1 MAINTRVAYI
11 YDSNLVLEKQG
22 KLTLD
27 SETGIYA
34 FTEEEAQIQ
43 QGEVGTVQVV
53 IILPNSTLTSGTP
66 LITFK
71 TKDGYGSSLL
81 QMSTAE
87 NWQITVDE
95 VTDTYQTLYITMSV
109 VGWTYHAGRHALQ
122 AVWLSTTGE
131 LEKIPMVF
139 YTVQDGINNFDEI
152 TADVYKEMSVAF
164 DSVYEDFLDRL
175 SNIELF
181 NLNALGYNSLLTQEG
196 APLLKLYNLLGN
208 ATVSFDGTNLVL
220 NRDSVDEEIMTVLNE
235 LGDLANVVITSAA
248 NDNVLVNNGTNWV
261 NITKALFLKSIQDQI
276 DIHTSDI
283 ADRELISNKVD
294 EVVVGGTTDQY
305 VNAAAL
311 YTKFLTKVD
320 KSFTIAGLDMQSGS
334 ITKLALKTAI
344 GEAGDENNE
353 NANGLLS
360 YADKVLIDVLRASF
374 ETDDGNS
381 LVDTIKEVLAAFD
394 GFPETTDLM
403 AYFATKVDK
412 VEGSGLS
419 ENDLTDEL
427 KVQYDDAVVH
437 ANKADGTNP
446 HLTTYA
452 NLASKPTTFE
462 GFGLANGSVETIEAT
477 THVKTPKIYLA
488 TGVYIEYDV
497 VNSKIKFVIE

>member
-11 YDSNLVLEKQG
+11 YDSNLALQKQG

-87 NWQITVDE
+87 NWQITVDG
-95 VTDTYQTLYITMSV
+95 TTTTYQTLYITMSV

-152 TADVYKEMSVAF
+152 TADVYEEMSVAF

-220 NRDSVDEEIMTVLNE
+220 NRDSVDEEIITVLNE
-235 LGDLANVVITSAA
+235 IGDLANVVIISAA
-248 NDNVLVNNGTNWV
+248 TDNVLVNNGTNWV
-261 NITKALFLKSIQDQI
+261 NITKTAFLSAVNARIDTNVTNIAL
-276 DIHTSDI
+276 
-283 ADRELISNKVD
+283 RELLSNKVN
-294 EVVVGGTTDQY
+294 EVVSGGTTDQY

-320 KSFTIAGLDMQSGS
+320 KAFTIAGLDMQSGS
-334 ITKLALKTAI
+334 ITLSALKTAI
-344 GEAGDENNE
+344 GEATTS
-353 NANGLLS
+353 ANGLLS
-360 YADKVLIDVLRASF
+360 ASDKTLIDVLRASYSD
-374 ETDDGNS
+374 DDGNS

-394 GFPETTDLM
+394 GYPESTDLM

-412 VEGSGLS
+412 VIGKALS
-419 ENDLTDEL
+419 TNDLTDEL

-437 ANKADGTNP
+437 ANTTDGTNP

-452 NLASKPTTFE
+452 NIASKPTTFAE
-462 GFGLANGSVETIEAT
+462 FGLANGSVETIAAT
-477 THVKTPKIYLA
+477 THVTTPKVILA
-488 TGVYIEYDV
+488 TGAYIQY
-497 VNSKIKFVIE
+497 NSTDGSIDFVIE